1 MDCAKLPLL
10 RKMPRALALL
20 PWILLPSCTAF
31 LHAFTRAVRPSSA
44 RLGVI
49 VDTLEPGDGK
59 IYPKQGDFVT
69 AHYTG
74 KTVPD
79 VGLGFV
85 FDSSRGGEP
94 LEFQIG
100 VGQVIKGWDEGIMKM
115 SLGERATLTCTPDY
129 AYGAAGAPP
138 DIPPDATL
146 EFDVELVGVEN
157 F

>member
-1 MDCAKLPLL
+1 M
-10 RKMPRALALL
+10 
-20 PWILLPSCTAF
+20 
-31 LHAFTRAVRPSSA
+31 
-44 RLGVI
+44 
-49 VDTLEPGDGK
+49 
-59 IYPKQGDFVT
+59 T

-146 EFDVELVGVEN
+146 EFDVEPSVPAKAGSPLLLRPGALLRNAPPCSKHAARRERRARAG
-157 F
+157 

>member
-1 MDCAKLPLL
+1 MYVHGGFEHETPNIPIDAIAKIDASKLFVNHQN
-10 RKMPRALALL
+10 LA
-20 PWILLPSCTAF
+20 
-31 LHAFTRAVRPSSA
+31 
-44 RLGVI
+44 
-49 VDTLEPGDGK
+49 GK

-100 VGQVIKGWDEGIMKM
+100 VGQVIKGWDEGVVQM
-115 SLGERATLTCTPDY
+115 SLGQRALLKIPSDKG
-129 AYGAAGAPP
+129 YGSRGAGSA
-138 DIPPDATL
+138 IPPDSNL
-146 EFDVELVGVEN
+146 IFDVELHRIERDGGSGETLSAPG
-157 F
+157 FS